1 MYISVETPAQT
12 EERLCK
18 VIREAEF
25 ALVDGTW
32 GFEEFTAAEFLSTV
46 NPAAL
51 ALVRDGERWS
61 QLVPASAF
69 AGEMLAVW
77 MFHFPDGADN
87 SGFVG
92 WLASEIK
99 TRTGSGVAV
108 VCGQNSLR
116 GGIFDYWMCPIEAS
130 GNVLRVINELRSD
143 GIERPI

>member
-1 MYISVETPAQT
+1 MHISVETPAQT
-12 EERLCK
+12 EGRLRE

-25 ALVDGTW
+25 ALLDGTW
-32 GFEEFTAAEFLSTV
+32 RFEEFAVAAFISAV

-61 QLVPASAF
+61 QLVPASASE
-69 AGEMLAVW
+69 GEMLAVW

-116 GGIFDYWMCPIEAS
+116 GGIFDYWMCPVNAS
-130 GNVLRVINELRSD
+130 GDVLRMIDELRSD
-143 GIERPI
+143 GIGQSI